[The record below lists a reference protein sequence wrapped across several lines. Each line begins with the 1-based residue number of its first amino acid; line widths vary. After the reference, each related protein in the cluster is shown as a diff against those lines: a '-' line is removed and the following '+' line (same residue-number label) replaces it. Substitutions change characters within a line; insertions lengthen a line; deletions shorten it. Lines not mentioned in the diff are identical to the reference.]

1 MFPRALSPW
10 WQAAVLSALV
20 AVISACSG
28 KEKTNS
34 VFTGKNVL
42 LVSIDTCR
50 ADYVQPYGDDKAKTP
65 VLAALAQDGIW
76 FADAVTPVPLTMPAH
91 ATLLTGLHPIQ
102 HGVRDNFNYLLNDNA
117 LTLAELFAE
126 SGYATAGVIGSI
138 VLSRRS
144 GLGQGFAWFDDRF
157 AREDYESFQPVV
169 ERKAA
174 RVVDSATGWLETWLE
189 AGQAQPFFLFAHFFD
204 PHMLYN
210 PPPPFDE
217 EYRHDLY
224 AGEIAYV
231 DHCLGQLIGYLKSKN
246 LYDNLLIV
254 VVGDHGEG
262 LGDHQEHTHGLFLYE
277 EAVRVPL
284 IVKLPRQEVR
294 QIGIRC
300 GQSASLEDVFPTL
313 ADLCG
318 LGPAET
324 NGISLAPWLLDNAPI
339 RPRQVT
345 LETMYPLTYN
355 WSPLYA
361 LRDREWKY
369 IHAPQPE
376 LYQLATDPGER
387 INLLNTAT
395 APLREMQD
403 TLETRLIALAQSKT
417 HMASQLITP
426 DRMEVLHALGYAAGG
441 VVPGTLGP
449 NTPLPDPKSKISV
462 YLRNDQ
468 GLAAMAKGFTPQAID
483 IFKEAIFEDPNNPT
497 SYFNLGIAYSQ
508 LERWDEAVQYTQKAL
523 ELSPQSHLIH
533 IQLARVF
540 QMAGQKDKARTLLKA
555 IIQDNPQAAEAH
567 YQLGIMALQDN
578 RFEDAIRHFEDTRR
592 WMPDFPGIDED
603 ILAVQESRPED
614 VGVK

>member
-1 MFPRALSPW
+1 
-10 WQAAVLSALV
+10 
-20 AVISACSG
+20 
-28 KEKTNS
+28 
-34 VFTGKNVL
+34 
-42 LVSIDTCR
+42 
-50 ADYVQPYGDDKAKTP
+50 
-65 VLAALAQDGIW
+65 
-76 FADAVTPVPLTMPAH
+76 
-91 ATLLTGLHPIQ
+91 
-102 HGVRDNFNYLLNDNA
+102 
-117 LTLAELFAE
+117 
-126 SGYATAGVIGSI
+126 
-138 VLSRRS
+138 
-144 GLGQGFAWFDDRF
+144 
-157 AREDYESFQPVV
+157 
-169 ERKAA
+169 
-174 RVVDSATGWLETWLE
+174 
-189 AGQAQPFFLFAHFFD
+189 
-204 PHMLYN
+204 
-210 PPPPFDE
+210 
-217 EYRHDLY
+217 
-224 AGEIAYV
+224 
-231 DHCLGQLIGYLKSKN
+231 
-246 LYDNLLIV
+246 
-254 VVGDHGEG
+254 
-262 LGDHQEHTHGLFLYE
+262 
-277 EAVRVPL
+277 
-284 IVKLPRQEVR
+284 
-294 QIGIRC
+294 
-300 GQSASLEDVFPTL
+300 
-313 ADLCG
+313 
-318 LGPAET
+318 

-376 LYQLATDPGER
+376 LYHLATDPGER